1 MGRLSD
7 ISALAPF
14 TKETIS
20 PTLKQIKSNDPGLTS
35 VHLSNKKI
43 TNKQLVTISDA
54 LEVNTCVTELW
65 LTDNLIRSEGEGSA
79 GAVGYLMS
87 VLEGHPTV
95 AEVYLSGNK
104 MGTDGVTA
112 ICSLLRVNSV
122 ITDLG
127 LEDNGICDS
136 GAQMLLD
143 AIRQNT
149 TLQTLK
155 LSGNNIQ
162 VQSTVRSINELLGNN
177 REAAKK
183 RFEED
188 HPELVTHKLKK
199 PGKKKESKRGEKS
212 KSRRSERKSS
222 RRVGDENA
230 CERKDRLGR
239 KEGLDGKDRSKEKES
254 SYRKPRKEGFDKKKE
269 VSHKEGRPSER
280 KKPSRA
286 MTRSSDRGAKSDGL
300 LKNGATIV

>member
-1 MGRLSD
+1 MG
-7 ISALAPF
+7 
-14 TKETIS
+14 
-20 PTLKQIKSNDPGLTS
+20 
-35 VHLSNKKI
+35 
-43 TNKQLVTISDA
+43 
-54 LEVNTCVTELW
+54 
-65 LTDNLIRSEGEGSA
+65 
-79 GAVGYLMS
+79 
-87 VLEGHPTV
+87 
-95 AEVYLSGNK
+95 
-104 MGTDGVTA
+104 
-112 ICSLLRVNSV
+112 
-122 ITDLG
+122 
-127 LEDNGICDS
+127 
-136 GAQMLLD
+136 
-143 AIRQNT
+143 
-149 TLQTLK
+149 
-155 LSGNNIQ
+155 
-162 VQSTVRSINELLGNN
+162 VRSINELLGNN

-230 CERKDRLGR
+230 CE
-239 KEGLDGKDRSKEKES
+239 GKDRSKEKES

>member
-1 MGRLSD
+1 M
-7 ISALAPF
+7 
-14 TKETIS
+14 
-20 PTLKQIKSNDPGLTS
+20 LKQIKSNDPGLTS
-35 VHLSNKKI
+35 VYLSNKKI

-230 CERKDRLGR
+230 CERKESKRGEKSKSR
-239 KEGLDGKDRSKEKES
+239 RSEKES

-286 MTRSSDRGAKSDGL
+286 MTRSSDREAKSDGL